1 MEVIRKLKSNCNTAY
16 AQLIARII
24 VCFTSS
30 ISTNSTISTFL
41 DSMGNH
47 TRLST
52 TNIPLVWV
60 PWSSTDACKIY
71 FHWSLLCSLV
81 TKIYIKSEDWNNLNQ
96 PFVLLISSNICHRLL
111 LPYRLDHS
119 GSCIDPQRP
128 FQMLKVLQLRSSILF
143 EVYRS
148 FQEYSS
154 ASSKK

>member
-1 MEVIRKLKSNCNTAY
+1 MKVARKLYTNCNKAY

-41 DSMGNH
+41 DSMGNQ

-81 TKIYIKSEDWNNLNQ
+81 TKKLHTAWRSIK
-96 PFVLLISSNICHRLL
+96 
-111 LPYRLDHS
+111 
-119 GSCIDPQRP
+119 
-128 FQMLKVLQLRSSILF
+128 LKVTFRFVDFKQHLSSIATAIQTWSQWLM
-143 EVYRS
+143 YWS
-148 FQEYSS
+148 PKTLSDAKD
-154 ASSKK
+154 ASIAFINFVWGVSIIPRIFKRQF